1 MVADIDKILL
11 NMVAEEAAAEEA
23 AATTEEIMA

>member
-1 MVADIDKILL
+1 MVDDIDKILL